1 MSEIINT
8 NTIGSDRLVFARPAG
23 SLDIFGQRDT
33 PFTDDVIELSSKH
46 KAQIEAFA
54 LLAANHYG
62 DQSGAKEPTHAQTIL
77 ETPTLIGRVDCTI
90 VDGDIVPYEFE
101 ETPAGQGVSE
111 RLHTAIGSN
120 GMKNVILRHYDAMLA
135 DIPRFIISGARTYGT
150 DDAMIVGEDK
160 YSFTAGEVSH
170 AEPDEFVFVR
180 TVTGDSASKDPYLQ
194 LQSRAIAPIA
204 TEGDKSYLERMGI
217 LQPIHSMDDLLRDD
231 QGDLVSQVVKSRIG
245 SMSRGVS
252 LFLTNND
259 KRTYGAARAVTGSR
273 LMNDTDKFIT
283 TGGGAFVQPF
293 APPFLLESGGRNVS
307 GILRIFV
314 LQGKIGEE
322 AVNRAIGG
330 CFVARPGAVIH
341 GAGDAISGAVVVE
354 GSK

>member
-1 MSEIINT
+1 MSELINT
-8 NTIGSDRLVFARPAG
+8 NTIGTERLVFGSPAG

-33 PFTDDVIELSSKH
+33 PFTDDVIELSARH
-46 KAQIEAFA
+46 KSQIEAFA
-54 LLAANHYG
+54 LQASSLYG
-62 DQSGAKEPTHAQTIL
+62 DQSGSKEPTFAQTAL
-77 ETPTLIGRVDCTI
+77 DTPTLIGRVDCTI

-120 GMKNVILRHYDAMLA
+120 GIKSVILRHYDSMIG

-150 DDAMIVGEDK
+150 DDMMIVGEDK
-160 YSFTAGEVSH
+160 YSFEVGEVSH
-170 AEPDEFVFVR
+170 AAPDEFVFVR
-180 TVTGDSASKDPYLQ
+180 SVTGDTASKDPYVHLQ
-194 LQSRAIAPIA
+194 PRAIAPIV

-217 LQPIHSMDDLLRDD
+217 LRPIHDAADLLRDD
-231 QGDLVSQVVKSRIG
+231 NGDLVSQVVKSRIG

-252 LFLTNND
+252 LFLTNED
-259 KRTYGAARAVTGSR
+259 KRIYGNARAVTGSR
-273 LMNDTDKFIT
+273 LINDTNKFIT

-293 APPFLLESGGRNVS
+293 APPFLIESGGRNVS

-341 GAGDAISGAVVVE
+341 GAGDAISGAVVLE
-354 GSK
+354 RSS

>member
-1 MSEIINT
+1 MSELINT
-8 NTIGSDRLVFARPAG
+8 NTIGSERLVFGSPAG

-33 PFTDDVIELSSKH
+33 PFTDDVIELSAKH

-54 LLAANHYG
+54 LQAASLYG
-62 DQSGAKEPTHAQTIL
+62 DQTGAKEPTYAQTIL

-111 RLHTAIGSN
+111 RLHATIGST
-120 GMKNVILRHYDAMLA
+120 GMKSVILGHYEKMLG
-135 DIPRFIISGARTYGT
+135 DIPRFIISGARAYGT

-160 YSFTAGEVSH
+160 YSFKVGEVSRV
-170 AEPDEFVFVR
+170 APDEFVFVR
-180 TVTGDSASKDPYLQ
+180 TVTGDPDSKDPYLA
-194 LQSRAIAPIA
+194 LQPRAIAPIT

-217 LQPIHSMDDLLRDD
+217 LQPVHAIEDLLRDK
-231 QGDLVSQVVKSRIG
+231 QGNLVSQVVKSRIG

-252 LFLTNND
+252 LFLTNDD
-259 KRTYGAARAVTGSR
+259 KRTYGSARAVTGSR
-273 LMNDTDKFIT
+273 LTNDTNKFIS

-293 APPFLLESGGRNVS
+293 APPFLIESGGRNVS

-322 AVNRAIGG
+322 AVNKAIGG

-341 GAGDAISGAVVVE
+341 GAGDAISGAVVLE
-354 GSK
+354 GGR